1 MAKFCGKCGS
11 KLDETTGLCP
21 NCNKKQLSTSDTT
34 VDDEKTLQH
43 SSDKGKN
50 TEEVQV
56 SAVEDNDYDA
66 KPAESTEN
74 REATISKKEIK
85 KQRKKDKKEAKKA
98 KKREKRANWS
108 TGKKIRHFLFKMFVF
123 IILIMAITL
132 CTIGGLY
139 TKESLISL

>member
-1 MAKFCGKCGS
+1 MAKFCGKCGT
-11 KLDETTGLCP
+11 KLDESTGLCP
-21 NCNKKQLSTSDTT
+21 NCNREQLSTSNTA

-66 KPAESTEN
+66 KPAESTES
-74 REATISKKEIK
+74 REAPLSKKEIK
-85 KQRKKDKKEAKKA
+85 KQHKKDKKEAKKT

-108 TGKKIRHFLFKMFVF
+108 TGKKIRRFFGKCVKMHNRN
-123 IILIMAITL
+123 
-132 CTIGGLY
+132 
-139 TKESLISL
+139 